1 MSNVM
6 KLGKIAATALQVIA
20 LSTLTAAASS
30 ASTVRVPDFL
40 KPSADNGIY
49 KTELVSTRRACDAVC
64 AADPK
69 CRGTIQH
76 QPDTRQSSF
85 VCGLHDGSGSNPAFA
100 SLKAEPFDVNQ
111 AVRELNE
118 YRAEYGLT
126 PVTLETRLIEASR
139 VHADDLAQAGIISHD
154 GTDGST
160 HGERINRQGYN
171 FSFAGE
177 NVATGQR
184 SWASVFQAWKD
195 SPSHN
200 ETLLHPDVTEFGIA
214 MVEEPST
221 TYGTYWAMLLTL
233 PMDMSFL
240 EASNVL

>member
-1 MSNVM
+1 MSKCM
-6 KLGKIAATALQVIA
+6 KLGKIAATTLQVLA

-30 ASTVRVPDFL
+30 ASTVNIPDFL
-40 KPSADNGIY
+40 KPGANNGIY

-76 QPDTRQSSF
+76 QPDTRQSSY
-85 VCGLHDGSGSNPAFA
+85 VCGLHDGSGDTPAFSA
-100 SLKAEPFDVNQ
+100 LKAEPFDVDR
-111 AVRELNE
+111 AVDELNE
-118 YRAEYGLT
+118 YRAEYGLQA
-126 PVTLETRLIEASR
+126 VTLDTTLIEASR
-139 VHADDLAQAGIISHD
+139 IHADDLAKAGIISHD

-160 HGERINRQGYN
+160 HGQRINRLGYN

-184 SWASVFQAWKD
+184 DWDTVFQAWKD

-200 ETLLHPDVTEFGIA
+200 KTLLHPDVTEFGIA
-214 MVEEPST
+214 MVEEPTT

-240 EASNVL
+240 EANNVL